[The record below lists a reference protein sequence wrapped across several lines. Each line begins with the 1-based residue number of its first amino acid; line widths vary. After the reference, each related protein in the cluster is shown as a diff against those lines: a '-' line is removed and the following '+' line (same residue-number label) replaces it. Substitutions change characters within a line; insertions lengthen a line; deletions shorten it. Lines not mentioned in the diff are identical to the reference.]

1 MKPYESWLVALAIVF
16 GLCGI
21 GLAVLGDAR
30 PARAF
35 LGFALIYVM
44 LAAALVVIARIRK

>member
-1 MKPYESWLVALAIVF
+1 MKPYESWLVALAVVF
-16 GLCGI
+16 SLCGI

-44 LAAALVVIARIRK
+44 LAVTLVAIARIRK